1 MVKNLAV
8 KRGHMDLIPGLRR
21 IPGGGNGNPLQNS
34 CREIPWTEELGGLQ
48 LVVSQRGR
56 HGLLPEQQP

>member
-34 CREIPWTEELGGLQ
+34 CLGNPMD
-48 LVVSQRGR
+48 RGAGWATVGGVPKR
-56 HGLLPEQQP
+56 QTWFTA

>member
-21 IPGGGNGNPLQNS
+21 ILGGGNGNPLQNS
-34 CREIPWTEELGGLQ
+34 CLGNPMDRGAGWATVGGVLK
-48 LVVSQRGR
+48 SQT
-56 HGLLPEQQP
+56 